1 MARREDYFER
11 YARELAAVNRL
22 KRFEAE
28 VENEQQRLTYLDSL
42 VQNERANL
50 TSLQQ
55 VFAVPPVDLAAVQT
69 VLQQVGDAAAQRASI
84 AAGSRAARVEATTLS
99 KDERAAIMA
108 GASVKGDAPGILRRA
123 TALIT
128 PEMTPEK
135 ATAIA
140 SYAATQAAKFVGPG
154 QDLGGVQANLQR
166 AAAQAKGRVPT
177 GPGADTAAQAAASRA
192 LEQFAFA
199 GPSGVRGGYGG
210 LAIVER
216 RAQTADELERS
227 GDKAAADKLRASG
240 FATQE
245 DALQAALE
253 VARATGDINKADPYA
268 RDIYIEARNKQAYRN
283 DQRADF
289 EEEILASRKRIA
301 QLEAERGALDAAY
314 DDPALEVLRR
324 ELEAQGYK
332 IERKG
337 SEDEWKNRY
346 LEYQNTPLY
355 DTLLKADRLVEDA
368 RTNAR
373 PLQPETTAQTK
384 AVNLARAFD
393 QAGTSYDIDVLREQL
408 EKDKSLAAASIDD
421 ALAFLVAY
429 RELGGDK
436 QAPAKLE
443 ADGKAAQAAKAAEA
457 QKAAAATQRI
467 EALKAQ
473 RAEIEQRAAA
483 ANTAPATP
491 QAGVALPAA
500 LQVGLGALPSAPPSA
515 GTPAVAG
522 TAAAAPTRLQDPTNT
537 NYAYQARPQGGFDVF
552 FKGQQSG
559 VAAPGTRAAQSIANV
574 LGGGEPL
581 SASRP
586 KPSPARS
593 TQGPAPAVATRSAP
607 VAAPLA
613 PSPAATATPATP
625 ATPAPA
631 FETTEQRIQRLM
643 EASR

>member
-1 MARREDYFER
+1 MPKREDYYER

-42 VQNERANL
+42 VQNERSNL

-84 AAGSRAARVEATTLS
+84 AAGSRAARVKATTLS
-99 KDERAAIMA
+99 KDDRAAIME

-123 TALIT
+123 TNLISPT
-128 PEMTPEK
+128 MTPQK
-135 ATAIA
+135 AQAIA
-140 SYAATQAAKFVGPG
+140 AYAAEQARKFASPG
-154 QDLGGVQANLQR
+154 QDLGGTLANLQN
-166 AAAQAKGRVPT
+166 AVKAAKGKVPT
-177 GPGADTAAQAAASRA
+177 GAAAEAAASRA

-216 RAQTADELERS
+216 RAMTADELERA

-253 VARATGDINKADPYA
+253 IARATGDISKADAYA

-301 QLEAERGALDAAY
+301 QLEAERGAIDAAY

-332 IERKG
+332 VERKG
-337 SEDEWKNRY
+337 SADEWKNRY
-346 LEYQNTPLY
+346 LQYQNTPLY
-355 DTLLKADRLVEDA
+355 GTLLKADRLVEDA

-373 PLQPETTAQTK
+373 PLQADTVAQTK
-384 AVNLARAFD
+384 AVNLARAYD
-393 QAGTSYDIDVLREQL
+393 QAGTAYDINVLREDL
-408 EKDKSLAAASIDD
+408 EKDKTLNAASIDD

-429 RELGGDK
+429 RELGGEK
-436 QAPAKLE
+436 QEPAQLE
-443 ADGKAAQAAKAAEA
+443 AQAKTAEAAKQTEQQKAEAAKARIEGLKA
-457 QKAAAATQRI
+457 QKAELEAKKAAVN
-467 EALKAQ
+467 
-473 RAEIEQRAAA
+473 AAPA
-483 ANTAPATP
+483 PQTAPD
-491 QAGVALPAA
+491 ALPAA
-500 LQVGLGALPSAPPSA
+500 LQEGLGALPGVGSTAGMAAQPSA
-515 GTPAVAG
+515 TAG
-522 TAAAAPTRLQDPTNT
+522 LVQDPTNA
-537 NYAYQARPQGGFDVF
+537 NYQYRPRAGGGFDVV
-552 FKGQQSG
+552 FKGRPSG
-559 VAAPGTRAAQSIANV
+559 IAAEGTRAAQSIANV
-574 LGGGEPL
+574 LGGAEPL
-581 SASRP
+581 PASRP
-586 KPSPARS
+586 KPRPPA
-593 TQGPAPAVATRSAP
+593 GAPMAAAP
-607 VAAPLA
+607 VAARPATA
-613 PSPAATATPATP
+613 PASVAPQAPAA
-625 ATPAPA
+625 PAPA
-631 FETTEQRIQRLM
+631 APPFETNEQRLKRLM
-643 EASR
+643 ELANQ

>member
-1 MARREDYFER
+1 MARREDYYER
-11 YARELAAVNRL
+11 YARQLAAVNRL

-55 VFAVPPVDLAAVQT
+55 VFAVPPVDLAAVQA

-99 KDERAAIMA
+99 KNERAAIMA
-108 GASVKGDAPGILRRA
+108 SASVRGDAPSILRRA
-123 TALIT
+123 TALIN

-135 ATAIA
+135 AAAIA
-140 SYAATQAAKFVGPG
+140 SFATSEAQKYASTG
-154 QDLGGVQANLQR
+154 QDLGGVLANLQR
-166 AAAQAKGRVPT
+166 AVGNAKGKVPT
-177 GPGADTAAQAAASRA
+177 GAGADTAAQAAASRA

-216 RAQTADELERS
+216 RAMTADELERA
-227 GDKAAADKLRASG
+227 GDKAAAEKLRASG

-253 VARATGDINKADPYA
+253 VARATGDIKQADAYA

-332 IERKG
+332 VERKG
-337 SEDEWKNRY
+337 SADEWKNRY
-346 LEYQNTPLY
+346 LQYQNTPLY

-373 PLQPETTAQTK
+373 PLQAKTPAQTK
-384 AVNLARAFD
+384 AVDLARIYD
-393 QAGTSYDIDVLREQL
+393 QAGTAYDINVLREQL
-408 EKDKSLAAASIDD
+408 EKDKRLSAASIDD

-429 RELGGDK
+429 RELGGEK
-436 QAPAKLE
+436 QDPVKLE
-443 ADGKAAQAAKAAEA
+443 ADAQAVQAAKQNDA
-457 QKAAAATQRI
+457 QKAEAAKARI
-467 EALKAQ
+467 AGLQAQ
-473 RAEIEQRAAA
+473 RAELEAKKAAVNA
-483 ANTAPATP
+483 APPQPTKPELPPAL
-491 QAGVALPAA
+491 VA
-500 LQVGLGALPSAPPSA
+500 GLGALPGAPGEEEA
-515 GTPAVAG
+515 LVLGGGVVAPQRE
-522 TAAAAPTRLQDPTNT
+522 ADPTNSA
-537 NYAYQARPQGGFDVF
+537 YAYQPRPEGGFDVF
-552 FKGQQSG
+552 FKGAPSG
-559 VAAPGTRAAQSIANV
+559 VAKAGTRAAQSIEQV
-574 LGGGEPL
+574 LGGGRALPPP
-581 SASRP
+581 AP
-586 KPSPARS
+586 KPRPVPA
-593 TQGPAPAVATRSAP
+593 QPAAAPAAPRAAAPAGPPAAGAAP
-607 VAAPLA
+607 VK
-613 PSPAATATPATP
+613 
-625 ATPAPA
+625 PA
-631 FETTEQRIQRLM
+631 FETTEQRIKRLL
-643 EASR
+643 EESR